1 MLKVYSQSDTGLVRT
16 SNEDACRCGVFSPDA
31 AWAVVCDGMGGVNGG
46 NVASS
51 IAVEKIS
58 ETILAGY
65 RGGMSGDDVRELIAS
80 AVSRANESVHEMAGS
95 DTTLTGMGTTVVVVI
110 ISGAVIHVAH
120 AGDSRAYLITDDAI
134 HRLTTDHSVV
144 QEMVDKGDLTEQ
156 QARNHP
162 QKNIITRALGVEAS
176 LRIDYSETPAPKNC
190 RLLICTDGL
199 TNYVE
204 EDRIFT
210 LAKEYGGK
218 ELTEKLIELAKSAGG
233 GDNITAV
240 VLEDQAVSG
249 DEIHG

>member
-1 MLKVYSQSDTGLVRT
+1 MLKVFSQSDTGLVRD
-16 SNEDACRCGVFSPDA
+16 SNEDACRCGVCSQDA

-65 RGGMSGDDVRELIAS
+65 REGMSGDCVRELIALAIS
-80 AVSRANESVHEMAGS
+80 QANRSVHEMAGS
-95 DTTLTGMGTTVVVVI
+95 DATLTGMGTTVVAVV

-120 AGDSRAYLITDDAI
+120 AGDSRAYLLLPDAI
-134 HRLTTDHSVV
+134 RRLTTDHSVV

-176 LRIDYSETPAPKNC
+176 LRVDYSETPVPENC

-199 TNYVE
+199 TNYAE
-204 EDRIFT
+204 EDRIFA
-210 LAKEYGGK
+210 LAKEYRGK
-218 ELTEKLIELAKSAGG
+218 ELTEKLVAFAKSAGG
-233 GDNITAV
+233 GDNITVV
-240 VLEDQAVSG
+240 VLEDQAV
-249 DEIHG
+249 